1 MGEAD
6 DYTSGGG
13 QQLRGGPPYG
23 LQYGQQYGQQQ
34 QWQQPQ
40 QDYYNNN
47 NTGSNQGWNNQGYDQ
62 QQPQQQPQQGY
73 GAPPPYSFN
82 PPQANDEKYG
92 FDQAFKVEKPKYN
105 DWWAGLLFLAA
116 FAGFVVV
123 SGIAIH
129 GYVTGRP
136 GSGIYQSN
144 NNGFSL
150 NSNTII
156 LFAFVLVVAFVL
168 SWGYVWLARAFP
180 KQFIWVTGILNIC
193 WALGTAIFYL
203 YKKYWSAG
211 IVFLVFALFTIFAF
225 WTWIPRIP
233 FSALMLKTA
242 INVSKKYGHVYL
254 VSLIGGLIATA
265 FAAWFSVTMVAIY
278 VKYEPSPQNP
288 NCGADGSGCSKATLI
303 GLMVFITFA
312 MYWISEW
319 LKNTIHTTISGVYGS
334 WYFCVHNFPKGA
346 TRGAARRA
354 LTYSFGSISLGSLL
368 VAIVQFLR
376 QVCSVARDQVGGG
389 GGIGDMIG
397 YVIFCVINC
406 LLSLL
411 EWALQFLNRYAFCHI
426 ALYGKPY
433 FQAAK
438 DTWNMIKD
446 RGIDALVNECLI
458 GPVLSFGAM
467 FIGFACALMAYLYLI
482 FTKPAYNTD
491 GGFTAVVVA
500 FSYLIGFQIAHVFTT
515 PLSSGIDAIFVASGW
530 DPQVMINDHPELYQ
544 EMVRVFPKVQQAIQ
558 VR

>member
-1 MGEAD
+1 M
-6 DYTSGGG
+6 
-13 QQLRGGPPYG
+13 
-23 LQYGQQYGQQQ
+23 
-34 QWQQPQ
+34 
-40 QDYYNNN
+40 
-47 NTGSNQGWNNQGYDQ
+47 
-62 QQPQQQPQQGY
+62 
-73 GAPPPYSFN
+73 
-82 PPQANDEKYG
+82 
-92 FDQAFKVEKPKYN
+92 
-105 DWWAGLLFLAA
+105 
-116 FAGFVVV
+116 
-123 SGIAIH
+123 
-129 GYVTGRP
+129 TGRS

-144 NNGFSL
+144 NNSFSL

-180 KQFIWVTGILNIC
+180 KQFIWITGILNIC

-254 VSLIGGLIATA
+254 VSLIGGLVATA
-265 FAAWFSVTMVAIY
+265 FAAWFSVTMVALY

-303 GLMVFITFA
+303 GLMVYITFA

-389 GGIGDMIG
+389 GGVGDMIG

-446 RGIDALVNECLI
+446 RGIDALVN
-458 GPVLSFGAM
+458 VSFAV
-467 FIGFACALMAYLYLI
+467 FISAWERLLTSDRNASSARCCPLAPCSSPLRAPSWPTCTSSSRSQHTTATAASRPWSWPLR
-482 FTKPAYNTD
+482 TSSASRSRTSSRRPCPA
-491 GGFTAVVVA
+491 A
-500 FSYLIGFQIAHVFTT
+500 ST
-515 PLSSGIDAIFVASGW
+515 PSSSPRAGTRKS
-530 DPQVMINDHPELYQ
+530 
-544 EMVRVFPKVQQAIQ
+544 
-558 VR
+558 